1 MALSS
6 LGIDSARR
14 TSLTLLDDY
23 GMQDVDTEVVLPPME
38 LQTFVVTLR

>member
-1 MALSS
+1 MALST
-6 LGIDSARR
+6 LGVSTARR

-23 GMQDVDTEVVLPPME
+23 GKQDVDAEVVVPPME